1 MSDYG
6 MLFQSIG
13 FLIIIILLAYFAL
26 RYGLRSAYRGFGSG
40 RMQVLERVVLDPKN
54 GSALVLVQMGRDVLL
69 LGTSQG
75 GVTLLRTLSE
85 KEIDEMDKPDT
96 LKALNLKES
105 FSRVLSNFRR
115 ESSADH
121 DGDGSQ

>member
-40 RMQVLERVVLDPKN
+40 RMQVLERVVLDPKS
-54 GSALVLVQMGRDVLL
+54 GSALVLVQMGREVLL

-85 KEIDEMDKPDT
+85 QDITELDKPDSGQ
-96 LKALNLKES
+96 ALNLKES
-105 FSRVLSNFRR
+105 FSRVLCNLRKG
-115 ESSADH
+115 SSADQ